1 MLAFDGSQAP
11 DSSATSLSST
21 NVRKKRI
28 ACDTCHFSKV
38 RCTGETSG
46 CQRCLRGRKTCHYS
60 ESNMGRA
67 PAGVLAR
74 RRKPSFHKALD
85 TMFGPALQQSRQHH
99 DWDSAS
105 PSESVSRGE
114 LHQHAL
120 PSAASLGDRRRSDV
134 TTDDH
139 MSTRDELM
147 SSPSPQQQQQQ
158 QKSLLLLDNN
168 TNSDLD
174 SLGFDPLISTFDD
187 IDFYDMGDEPLEIG
201 EWALDPA
208 FPRLSVAQSSS
219 RSSPPASPRH
229 IIQPRQ
235 QQQQEQSPSQPPP
248 QTAAQQLSAAPFPL
262 ASQGSQDSSSCG
274 LSQAAGTPDPSP
286 ADGVQVWATQ
296 LEKLSRTLQQSPIP
310 LDGMLRHT
318 SQLLAR
324 IREALQPLL
333 YSGAAAPDRDPSPS
347 SATALML
354 ILVCLAQ
361 AVALFEQCVP
371 AVLAGRSP
379 GGAGPNAADLSLRLG
394 EFQVD
399 RRAQQA
405 LQLHV
410 VGKEVAGL
418 LHVSRLIRQALLR
431 PEWRDVP
438 KRTHDLL
445 LEDVQVRTVTLI
457 YQIKQ
462 RRGASRMV
470 VS

>member
-1 MLAFDGSQAP
+1 
-11 DSSATSLSST
+11 
-21 NVRKKRI
+21 
-28 ACDTCHFSKV
+28 
-38 RCTGETSG
+38 
-46 CQRCLRGRKTCHYS
+46 
-60 ESNMGRA
+60 MGRA

-74 RRKPSFHKALD
+74 RRKSSFHKALD

-105 PSESVSRGE
+105 PSESISRGE
-114 LHQHAL
+114 LHQHAP
-120 PSAASLGDRRRSDV
+120 PSSASLGDRRRSDL

-147 SSPSPQQQQQQ
+147 SSPSRQQQQQQQ

-168 TNSDLD
+168 SNSDLD
-174 SLGFDPLISTFDD
+174 ILGFDPLISTFDD
-187 IDFYDMGDEPLEIG
+187 IDFYDMGDEPLEVG
-201 EWALDPA
+201 EYPLDPA
-208 FPRLSVAQSSS
+208 FPPLSIAPQSSS
-219 RSSPPASPRH
+219 RSSPPASPRRTT
-229 IIQPRQ
+229 QPRQ
-235 QQQQEQSPSQPPP
+235 QQQEEQLLSQPPP
-248 QTAAQQLSAAPFPL
+248 QTAAQQLSAAPFLL
-262 ASQGSQDSSSCG
+262 ASQGSQDSSSCS
-274 LSQAAGTPDPSP
+274 LSQAADTPDPSP
-286 ADGVQVWATQ
+286 ADGIQIWAMQ
-296 LEKLSRTLQQSPIP
+296 LERLSRTLQQSPVP

-324 IREALQPLL
+324 VREALQPLL
-333 YSGAAAPDRDPSPS
+333 SSGPAAPDRDPSPS

-354 ILVCLAQ
+354 ILVCLSQ

-399 RRAQQA
+399 CRAQQA

-457 YQIKQ
+457 YQIKR